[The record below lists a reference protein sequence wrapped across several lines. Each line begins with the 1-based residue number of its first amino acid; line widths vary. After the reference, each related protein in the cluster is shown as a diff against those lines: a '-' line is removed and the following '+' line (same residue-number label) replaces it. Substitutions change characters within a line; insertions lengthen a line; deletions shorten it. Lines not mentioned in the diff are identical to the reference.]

1 VFPRLSWAGYHT
13 NKTNYYMMKQLFFT
27 GIMLFTFI
35 FCAGQVQPPVPP
47 VPATAP
53 TAPATPGAA
62 TRPAADPNAMKPI
75 MTEIMDP
82 EVKTIQPGAAYGDA
96 PSDAIV
102 LFDGTDVNKEWVAID
117 GTLTKW
123 IVKDGTLICVKGSGS
138 IKTKRKFD
146 DFQLHIEWKSP
157 AEVTGD
163 GQGRGNSGVYLQ
175 ELYEVQVLDSYNNRT
190 YRNGQAG
197 SLYKQ
202 YAPLVNASRK
212 PGEWQSYD
220 IIYTAPRFG
229 NDSTAYFTPPRVTV
243 IHNGVLIQNN
253 VSLRGPTLYI
263 GIPEYSIKKHGA
275 GSLMLQDHNNPVA
288 YRNIWIREL

>member
-1 VFPRLSWAGYHT
+1 MRKRVFFS
-13 NKTNYYMMKQLFFT
+13 
-27 GIMLFTFI
+27 IMLMAAF
-35 FCAGQVQPPVPP
+35 AGLMAQKQ
-47 VPATAP
+47 TLMQM
-53 TAPATPGAA
+53 PGEE
-62 TRPAADPNAMKPI
+62 NQMKPG
-75 MTEIMDP
+75 MTEIMEP
-82 EVKTIQPGAAYGDA
+82 EVTIVQPGSSDKNA

-102 LFDGTDVNKEWVAID
+102 LFNGSDINSEWSDAQ
-117 GTLTKW
+117 GNSSKW
-123 IVKDGTLICVKGSGS
+123 VVKDGELLCVKGSGI

-146 DFQLHIEWKSP
+146 NFQLHIEWKSP
-157 AEVTGD
+157 SEVSGD

-202 YAPLVNASRK
+202 YAPLVNVSRK

-220 IIYTAPRFG
+220 IIYTAPTF
-229 NDSTAYFTPPRVTV
+229 NDDTTTYYTPPRVTV
-243 IHNGVLIQNN
+243 LHNGVLVQNN

-263 GIPEYSIKKHGA
+263 GIPEYFIKKHGA
-275 GSLMLQDHNNPVA
+275 GSLVLQDHGNPVA

>member
-1 VFPRLSWAGYHT
+1 
-13 NKTNYYMMKQLFFT
+13 MKQFLTTSF
-27 GIMLFTFI
+27 LLFI
-35 FCAGQVQPPVPP
+35 FLICNGQVPPSTPP
-47 VPATAP
+47 ASAVPA
-53 TAPATPGAA
+53 AA
-62 TRPAADPNAMKPI
+62 ASVARPPADPNAMKPI

-82 EVKTIQPGAAYGDA
+82 EVKVINPGKAYGDA
-96 PSDAIV
+96 PSDAII
-102 LFDGTDVNKEWVAID
+102 LFDGSDVNKEWIATD
-117 GTLTKW
+117 GTPTKW
-123 IVKDGTLICVKGSGS
+123 TVKDGELVCVKGSGS
-138 IKTKRKFD
+138 IKTKKKFN

-157 AEVTGD
+157 TPPQGD

-202 YAPLVNASRK
+202 YAPLVNVSRQ
-212 PGEWQSYD
+212 PGEWQTYD

-229 NDSTAYFTPPRVTV
+229 EDSTTYFTPPRVTV

-263 GIPEYSIKKHGA
+263 GIPEYSVKKHGP